1 MNESKETPEL
11 LPVAYII
18 NGIDALGRHYIRE
31 VRTPLDDE
39 WKLDDGG
46 LGDHWSGNEPLFRA
60 DSWKSRALTAE
71 KERDELQEKLHA
83 KHIEWDHAERSCS
96 ELRKHRD
103 DWHAQALKAAQAR
116 LDAEAERDA
125 LKREVEGQARV
136 IDRLRVDVA
145 ALRADEGR
153 LDWLDFVNIKS
164 NERNGTVYGWRF
176 EQNHLRASLT
186 DHHAPHMPVRAA
198 IDAAIADA
206 ALAQKPI

>member
-1 MNESKETPEL
+1 MHHVSQTQVPGAENKINLKPTQPLETMNESKETPEL

-103 DWHAQALKAAQAR
+103 DWQAQALKAAQAR

-125 LKREVEGQARV
+125 LKREVEG
-136 IDRLRVDVA
+136 
-145 ALRADEGR
+145 LRAQIN
-153 LDWLDFVNIKS
+153 L
-164 NERNGTVYGWRF
+164 
-176 EQNHLRASLT
+176 
-186 DHHAPHMPVRAA
+186 
-198 IDAAIADA
+198 
-206 ALAQKPI
+206 KPTQP